1 MKKVKL
7 KRKFKYRI
15 IGYAFIMFI
24 GYELTFNLIM
34 NYKLVNTNEEFVKT
48 LIIDSNYH
56 MLYEKKANNL
66 MTKLFSKILNVNEP
80 ISLLNN
86 MFYLKPNKVN
96 EQMAYVNNPKIDMSK
111 VEKEPEVF
119 LYNTHQGET
128 YQGQN
133 LTNYNITPGVMMAS
147 YLLQEKLLESNVKS
161 LVMDENIL
169 EYMNIN
175 NMNHAK
181 SYEASRIFLKEALN
195 TNNNLKLV
203 IDIHRDSVPKNMT
216 TIIINN
222 KACAK
227 VLFVIGEEYQTY
239 SQNLE
244 MTEKINRKIEEKYPG
259 LSRGIMTKG
268 GKGNNGVYNQ
278 DLSPIITLLELGS
291 EENTIDEVLNTIE
304 LIAPIIG
311 EYINE

>member
-7 KRKFKYRI
+7 KRRFKYRL
-15 IGYAFIMFI
+15 IGYALIMLV
-24 GYELTFNLIM
+24 GYELTFNFIM
-34 NYKLVNTNEEFVKT
+34 NYKLVNTNEEFINYL
-48 LIIDSNYH
+48 LINANYH
-56 MLYEKKANNL
+56 MLYEKKANDL
-66 MTKLFSKILNVNEP
+66 MTQLFSKILNVNEP
-80 ISLLNN
+80 VSLLTNI
-86 MFYLKPNKVN
+86 FYLKPNKIS
-96 EQMAYVNNPKIDMSK
+96 EQMAYVNNPKIDTSK

-128 YQGQN
+128 YEGKSLN
-133 LTNYNITPGVMMAS
+133 NYNITPGVMMAS
-147 YLLQEKLLESNVKS
+147 YLLQKKLLESNVKA
-161 LVMDENIL
+161 LVMDENII

-195 TNNNLKLV
+195 ANNHLKLV
-203 IDIHRDSVPKNMT
+203 IDIHRDSVPKEKS

-227 VLFVIGEEYQTY
+227 ILFVIGEEYQTY
-239 SQNLE
+239 NQNLE
-244 MTEKINRKIEEKYPG
+244 MTKKLNGKIGEKYPE

-268 GKGNNGVYNQ
+268 GRGNNGVYNQ
-278 DLSPIITLLELGS
+278 DLNPIITLLELGS
-291 EENTIDEVLNTIE
+291 EENNIDEVINTIE

-311 EYINE
+311 EYVNE